1 MQSLW
6 DPIRRPNAANDGA
19 SRGVE
24 QDMYVAR
31 AIGRSFPGF
40 SAVFSAV
47 VVAGVLTAGPAAA
60 GGSTWEFP
68 DPEVAPGETVFA
80 WVQVAWDHNPSLGT
94 PADGPW
100 LAWIQPLDAQQ
111 AANPRPD
118 GLGGA
123 IFVGEIMVSDEPYDA
138 GGIRFG
144 PHHATISFVLPD
156 VPSGEYE
163 LVHCND
169 PCTKSLGDVTWG
181 SFRVVRPGDGGATTT
196 AALVTTTTTVAAVVT
211 TTNPSHTLPTASGG
225 SDISVAASAGGPRAA
240 KEWIGGVL
248 VVLVA
253 ASLVA
258 ASRRR
263 AR

>member
-1 MQSLW
+1 
-6 DPIRRPNAANDGA
+6 
-19 SRGVE
+19 
-24 QDMYVAR
+24 MYVAR
-31 AIGRSFPGF
+31 ANGRSFLVFSVVFSVVF
-40 SAVFSAV
+40 SAVFA
-47 VVAGVLTAGPAAA
+47 AGVFTAGPAEA

-80 WVQVAWDHNPSLGT
+80 WVQVAWEHNPSLGT

-100 LAWIQPLDAQQ
+100 LAWIQRVDAQQ
-111 AANPRPD
+111 AAPRQD

-123 IFVGEIMVSDEPYDA
+123 ILVGEIMVFDEPYDA

-156 VPSGEYE
+156 VPGGEYE

-181 SFRVVRPGDGGATTT
+181 SFRVVRAGGGGATTT
-196 AALVTTTTTVAAVVT
+196 AAPVTTTTVAVVVAT
-211 TTNPSHTLPTASGG
+211 TSPPRALPTASGG

-248 VVLVA
+248 VVLAA

>member
-1 MQSLW
+1 
-6 DPIRRPNAANDGA
+6 
-19 SRGVE
+19 
-24 QDMYVAR
+24 MYVAH
-31 AIGRSFPGF
+31 AIGRSFVVL
-40 SAVFSAV
+40 SAVFSVVLSAV
-47 VVAGVLTAGPAAA
+47 FGAGVLSAGPAAA

-80 WVQVAWDHNPSLGT
+80 WVQVAWEHNPSLGT

-100 LAWIQPLDAQQ
+100 LAWIRPVGAQQ
-111 AANPRPD
+111 AANPRQD
-118 GLGGA
+118 AVGGA
-123 IFVGEIMVSDEPYDA
+123 ILVGEIMVFDEPYDA

-156 VPSGEYE
+156 VPGGEYE

-181 SFRVVRPGDGGATTT
+181 SFRVVRAGGGGATTT
-196 AALVTTTTTVAAVVT
+196 AAPVTTTTDAAVVAT
-211 TTNPSHTLPTASGG
+211 TIPPRALPPSSG
-225 SDISVAASAGGPRAA
+225 SSEISLAASAGGPRAA
-240 KEWIGGVL
+240 KEWIGGGL
-248 VVLVA
+248 VVFAA

>member
-1 MQSLW
+1 
-6 DPIRRPNAANDGA
+6 
-19 SRGVE
+19 
-24 QDMYVAR
+24 MYVAR
-31 AIGRSFPGF
+31 AIVRSFLAF
-40 SAVFSAV
+40 SVVF
-47 VVAGVLTAGPAAA
+47 VAGMLTAGPAEA

-80 WVQVAWDHNPSLGT
+80 WVQVAWEHNPSLGT

-100 LAWIQPLDAQQ
+100 LAWIQPVGAQQ
-111 AANPRPD
+111 AANPRQD
-118 GLGGA
+118 GVGGA
-123 IFVGEIMVSDEPYDA
+123 IFVGEVMVFDEPYDA
-138 GGIRFG
+138 GGVRFG

-181 SFRVVRPGDGGATTT
+181 SFRVVRAGGGATTT
-196 AALVTTTTTVAAVVT
+196 AAPVTTTTTVAAAVA
-211 TTNPSHTLPTASGG
+211 TTNPSRALPKMSSG
-225 SDISVAASAGGPRAA
+225 SDISVAATAGGPRVA
-240 KEWIGGVL
+240 KEWIGGGL
-248 VVLVA
+248 VVLA
-253 ASLVA
+253 AAFLVV